1 MPATTESPEGDSRD
15 GHRPRRIVAA
25 GPQLMRAMNE
35 QLMLEQVRTAGP
47 VSRAELARISGLSK
61 PTVAVAVSNLER
73 DGLVQVAGL
82 RTGVRGPAAVLYEIR
97 PEAGFVLGLD
107 VGREF
112 LRGALCDLSGAVRAR
127 ASRRVHAASG
137 QTRVKEMVSLAD
149 DMAATAGIRRSR
161 LTQVVVGTPGVYDPE
176 RCVLTMARNLPG
188 WEKPGV
194 VNELHQV
201 FGRSTVLE
209 NDVNLA
215 ALAERDH
222 GHGRD
227 VSTFCFVHVGT
238 GIGMGLVID
247 GRLHRGAH
255 RAAGEIA
262 FLPLGTTPGVAES
275 EVRRHGEL
283 EARVSAAAVV
293 RAARRGGIKKGA
305 SARRVFQAA
314 LEGDAAATAVVE
326 EEARLVARA
335 VAAIVAVLDPERIVL
350 GGGIGRAP
358 GFASRVAEAL
368 EGVAAVAPELRVSAL
383 GDDAVVD
390 GCLAAGMER
399 AWQTVLRRH

>member
-1 MPATTESPEGDSRD
+1 MPATTDSAEGDRRD
-15 GHRPRRIVAA
+15 GHRSRRIVAA

-61 PTVAVAVSNLER
+61 PTVAVALSNLER

-149 DMAATAGIRRSR
+149 EMAATAGIRRSR

-176 RCVLTMARNLPG
+176 RGALTMARNLPG

-194 VNELHQV
+194 VNELRQV

-293 RAARRGGIKKGA
+293 RAARRGGIRGSA

-314 LEGDAAATAVVE
+314 QAGDATATAVVE

-358 GFASRVAEAL
+358 GFASRVAQAL
-368 EGVAAVAPELRVSAL
+368 EAVAVVAPELRVSAL

-399 AWQTVLRRH
+399 AWQTVLQRH